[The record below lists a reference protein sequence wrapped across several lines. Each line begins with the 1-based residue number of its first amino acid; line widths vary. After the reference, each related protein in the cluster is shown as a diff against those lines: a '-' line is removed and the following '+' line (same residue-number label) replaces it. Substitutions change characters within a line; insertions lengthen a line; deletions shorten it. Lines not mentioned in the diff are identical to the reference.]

1 MNRQMF
7 NLVRAIKAEEPPC
20 TKCNWFK
27 RCSLNRVACVMF
39 KNYVELGE
47 SIGDNKPTTE
57 IYKGLFKDVGF
68 RISEISYT

>member
-7 NLVRAIKAEEPPC
+7 NLVRAIKTEEPPC

-39 KNYVELGE
+39 KNYVESGE
-47 SIGDNKPTTE
+47 SIGDNNPTTE
-57 IYKGLFKDVGF
+57 IYKELFKDVGS
-68 RISEISYT
+68 RISEVSYS